1 MRRVARPRDARP
13 GAVRAALAA
22 AGRGGARRWEG
33 LGEAEIAQL
42 LGFSARTV
50 RAHARRGLAA
60 LRAHPSL
67 GPVVTPSA
75 TVPLADTRLRSPHMK
90 RHRKFPRPTAESER
104 LREVFAEAA
113 HDVTPSAVPLA
124 AIERAGRRR
133 GRRRTAAVAGSACA
147 LLVVPLAVVALR
159 SAVSPGSG
167 DEQGDVPPRYAH
179 GHGAAL
185 SRRRT
190 GRGRARHQDLAH
202 RGRRALVHSRRLR
215 PAVQQ
220 CEGRRRRPRRRPSS
234 RGRRSWGYFLSG
246 VYRGK
251 REAARVV
258 IETTAGQVRARQLAS
273 PRRSRA
279 GGSGTRW

>member
-1 MRRVARPRDARP
+1 
-13 GAVRAALAA
+13 
-22 AGRGGARRWEG
+22 
-33 LGEAEIAQL
+33 
-42 LGFSARTV
+42 
-50 RAHARRGLAA
+50 
-60 LRAHPSL
+60 
-67 GPVVTPSA
+67 
-75 TVPLADTRLRSPHMK
+75 MK

-167 DEQGDVPPRYAH
+167 DERGTSGTPMATVRVVTAGERVEVAH
-179 GHGAAL
+179 GIKIWLTEDGAHWSTAAGSGPL
-185 SRRRT
+185 FSSVKDGADEPGVT
-190 GRGRARHQDLAH
+190 
-202 RGRRALVHSRRLR
+202 
-215 PAVQQ
+215 VQQ
-220 CEGRRRRPRRRPSS
+220 EGA
-234 RGRRSWGYFLSG
+234 GDWGYFLTG

-258 IETTAGQVRARQLAS
+258 IETTAGQVPGTALTL
-273 PRRSRA
+273 A
-279 GGSGTRW
+279 GGPRWGVWYAMVSTPKSVAPGRPVDVTRRVTVYDSAGGVTASTGAGR